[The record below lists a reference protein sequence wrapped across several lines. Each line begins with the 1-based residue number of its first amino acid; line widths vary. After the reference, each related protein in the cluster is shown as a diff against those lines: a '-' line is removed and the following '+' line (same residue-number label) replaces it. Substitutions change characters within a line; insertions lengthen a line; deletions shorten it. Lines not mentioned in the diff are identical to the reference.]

1 MVTNK
6 NYNIDV
12 AKFADKKVM
21 LDFAKQMCFDE
32 RTPGNKS
39 TKDRSLIRLLKS
51 PGKMLS
57 ASAVSSSHN
66 KKSFSKT

>member
-32 RTPGNKS
+32 RTPGLFENLEIQS
-39 TKDRSLIRLLKS
+39 SVENFTSVH
-51 PGKMLS
+51 KMIAFLHED
-57 ASAVSSSHN
+57 ACSSS
-66 KKSFSKT
+66 KK